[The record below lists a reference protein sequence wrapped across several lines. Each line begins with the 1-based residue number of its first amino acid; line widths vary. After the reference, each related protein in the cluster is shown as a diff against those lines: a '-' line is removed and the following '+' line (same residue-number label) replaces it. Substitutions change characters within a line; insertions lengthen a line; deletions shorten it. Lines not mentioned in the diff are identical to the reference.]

1 MVDKHT
7 GTTQSTATKTSSG
20 TMSQTPRLSPAV
32 KGLIFMLL
40 TGAIIAFFYFD
51 LDRYLSLKALKVH
64 RDSLLTF
71 TEAHYASAVAL
82 FIGAYTLITGLS
94 LPGAA
99 IMTLAGGFLFGSVL
113 GTLYVNLGATTGA
126 TLAFL
131 ASRYLLRDW
140 VERQFS
146 QQLDTFQRGFA
157 ESAFH
162 YLITLRLI
170 PIFPFFLVN
179 LLSGLTRVS
188 VATYIAATTIG
199 IIPGSFVYAY
209 AGRELGTL
217 NSIAEIATPRVLLAF
232 TLLGLLALVPVVYRK
247 LSSKR
252 KGT

>member
-1 MVDKHT
+1 
-7 GTTQSTATKTSSG
+7 
-20 TMSQTPRLSPAV
+20 MSQTLRFSPAV
-32 KGLIFMLL
+32 KGLILVLL
-40 TGAIIAFFYFD
+40 TGAVIAFFYFD
-51 LDRYLSLKALKVH
+51 LNRYLSLETLKAH
-64 RDSLLTF
+64 RDALLDYTQ
-71 TEAHYASAVAL
+71 AHYGMAAVL
-82 FIGAYTLITGLS
+82 FIVAYTLATGVS
-94 LPGAA
+94 VPGATV
-99 IMTLAGGFLFGSVL
+99 MTLAGGFLFGSVL

-140 VERQFS
+140 VEHKFG
-146 QQLDTFQRGFA
+146 QQLEAFQKGFA
-157 ESAFH
+157 ENAFH
-162 YLITLRLI
+162 YLLTLRLI

-188 VATYIAATTIG
+188 IATYIAATAIG

-232 TLLGLLALVPVVYRK
+232 TLLGLLALVPVIYRK

-252 KGT
+252 KDYESTKN

>member
-32 KGLIFMLL
+32 KGLIFVLL